1 MPDADQRVITAYQRN
16 TQKKNKNSFT
26 KSSFVFFFFFFL
38 VSQRFIYDT
47 KIEKV

>member
-16 TQKKNKNSFT
+16 TQKKT
-26 KSSFVFFFFFFL
+26 KTVSQKVPLFFFLFFL

>member
-16 TQKKNKNSFT
+16 TQKKKQKQFH
-26 KSSFVFFFFFFL
+26 KKFLCFFFFFFL

>member
-16 TQKKNKNSFT
+16 TQKKNKKVSQ
-26 KSSFVFFFFFFL
+26 KVPLVFFPFFL